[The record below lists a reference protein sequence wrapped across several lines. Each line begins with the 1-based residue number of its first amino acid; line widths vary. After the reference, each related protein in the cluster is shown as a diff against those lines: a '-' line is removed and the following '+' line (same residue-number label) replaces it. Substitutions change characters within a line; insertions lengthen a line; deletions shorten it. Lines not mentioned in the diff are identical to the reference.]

1 MKIFVIG
8 GQVTSSE
15 SVATSQTEAFE
26 KVCSDIGSSLVSGRH
41 TILLCS
47 PFDEAADVHV
57 LRGAVATP
65 GGRDIRIEF
74 HFVDS
79 PNIHQ
84 RLDQLISELKLKS
97 VSKVPHPPPQT
108 NDVNALKYAW
118 LFCQLS
124 ALESSHATI
133 AIGGNPDGAS
143 NMLLLLA
150 EGKRK
155 AVLPLPF
162 IGGAAKQ
169 AFDRCRYELEDR
181 LGSRFSELQNESV
194 AKNAGEYAE
203 ILAGAKTMSAVLG
216 PSPSFFISY
225 SRERQADADR
235 VEILLRRRKLRVFR
249 DESDFGAGHEIPME
263 IREAIFGA
271 NVFVAL
277 WSAEY
282 ACSPWCF
289 DELELALDRHA
300 KGTLDLWLLRI
311 DKTRVVPLRARKLI
325 YYDCETRNSLEG
337 KVLELLG
344 RIPVNVN
351 NGEYTTKSEVSPRI
365 GRLPLGQI

>member
-1 MKIFVIG
+1 LKIFVIG
-8 GQVTSSE
+8 GQVTHNAGIGTPQAD
-15 SVATSQTEAFE
+15 VF
-26 KVCSDIGSSLVSGRH
+26 KRVCSKIGISLVSDQH
-41 TILLCS
+41 TMLLCS
-47 PFDEAADVHV
+47 PFDDAADIHV
-57 LRGAVATP
+57 LRGAVTTP

-79 PNIHQ
+79 PDVHQ
-84 RLDQLISELKLKS
+84 RLNQVIFELKLS
-97 VSKVPHPPPQT
+97 NVSKVPHPPPQT
-108 NDVNALKYAW
+108 NDAQALSYAW

-133 AIGGNPDGAS
+133 AVGGNPDGAS

-162 IGGAAKQ
+162 MGGAAKQ

-181 LGSRFSELQNESV
+181 LGSHFSELQDESV
-194 AKNAGEYAE
+194 AKNAGKFAV
-203 ILAGAKTMSAVLG
+203 ILADAKNTSIVHGA
-216 PSPSFFISY
+216 SPSFFISY
-225 SRERQADADR
+225 ARERQADADH

-249 DESDFGAGHEIPME
+249 DESDFGAGHIIPNA
-263 IREAIFGA
+263 IQEAIFGA
-271 NVFVAL
+271 NVFIAL

-289 DELELALDRHA
+289 DELELALDQHA
-300 KGTLDLWLLRI
+300 RGTLDLWLLRI
-311 DKTRVVPLRARKLI
+311 DKTRVVPLRARDLI

-337 KVLELLG
+337 RVLELLG
-344 RIPVNVN
+344 RIVD
-351 NGEYTTKSEVSPRI
+351 KRK
-365 GRLPLGQI
+365 

>member
-1 MKIFVIG
+1 MSDLLLVDIKNKFNLQERIELKIFVIG
-8 GQVTSSE
+8 GQATQNAGTVTSQADVFKS
-15 SVATSQTEAFE
+15 SCTQ
-26 KVCSDIGSSLVSGRH
+26 IGSSLVYGQH

-47 PFDEAADVHV
+47 PFDDAADIHI

-79 PNIHQ
+79 LDVHQ
-84 RLDQLISELKLKS
+84 RLNEVILELKLS
-97 VSKVPHPPPQT
+97 NVSKVPHPPPQT
-108 NDVNALKYAW
+108 NDAQALRYSW

-133 AIGGNPDGAS
+133 AVGGNPNGAA

-162 IGGAAKQ
+162 MGGAAKH

-181 LGSRFSELQNESV
+181 LGSHFYELQDESV
-194 AKNAGEYAE
+194 AKNAGK
-203 ILAGAKTMSAVLG
+203 LAVFLADAKTTPTVYG
-216 PSPSFFISY
+216 QSPSFFISY
-225 SRERQADADR
+225 ARERQADADH
-235 VEILLRRRKLRVFR
+235 VEILFRRRKLRVFR
-249 DESDFGAGHEIPME
+249 DESDFGAGHIIPNA
-263 IREAIFGA
+263 IREAIFSA

-300 KGTLDLWLLRI
+300 KGALDLWLLRI
-311 DKTRVVPLRARKLI
+311 DKTRVVPLRARDLV
-325 YYDCETRNSLEG
+325 YYDCETRNLLEG
-337 KVLELLG
+337 RVLELLS
-344 RIPVNVN
+344 RIINKIN
-351 NGEYTTKSEVSPRI
+351 N
-365 GRLPLGQI
+365 

>member
-1 MKIFVIG
+1 M
-8 GQVTSSE
+8 
-15 SVATSQTEAFE
+15 
-26 KVCSDIGSSLVSGRH
+26 
-41 TILLCS
+41 LLCS
-47 PFDEAADVHV
+47 PFDDAADIHV
-57 LRGAVATP
+57 LRGAVTTP

-79 PNIHQ
+79 PDVHQ
-84 RLDQLISELKLKS
+84 RLNQVIFELKLS
-97 VSKVPHPPPQT
+97 NVSKVPHPPPQT
-108 NDVNALKYAW
+108 NDAQALSYAW

-133 AIGGNPDGAS
+133 AVGGNPDGAS

-162 IGGAAKQ
+162 MGGAAKQ

-181 LGSRFSELQNESV
+181 LGSHFSELQDESV
-194 AKNAGEYAE
+194 AKNAGKFAV
-203 ILAGAKTMSAVLG
+203 ILADAKNTSIVHGA
-216 PSPSFFISY
+216 SPSFFISY
-225 SRERQADADR
+225 ARERQADADH

-249 DESDFGAGHEIPME
+249 DESDFGAGHIIPNA
-263 IREAIFGA
+263 IQEAIFGA
-271 NVFVAL
+271 NVFIAL

-289 DELELALDRHA
+289 DELELALDQHA
-300 KGTLDLWLLRI
+300 RGTLDLWLLRI
-311 DKTRVVPLRARKLI
+311 DKTRVVPLRARDLI

-337 KVLELLG
+337 RVLELLG
-344 RIPVNVN
+344 RIVD
-351 NGEYTTKSEVSPRI
+351 KRK
-365 GRLPLGQI
+365 